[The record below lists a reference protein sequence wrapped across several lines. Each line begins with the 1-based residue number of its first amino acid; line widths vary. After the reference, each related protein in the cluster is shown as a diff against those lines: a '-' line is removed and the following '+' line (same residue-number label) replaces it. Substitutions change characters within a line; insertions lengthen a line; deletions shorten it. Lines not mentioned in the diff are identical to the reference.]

1 MLATFTHIVAYKARN
16 IASKFDNATYSQPLS
31 YYFTGLVIST
41 CVNNNFWCL
50 CINRNQS
57 HTQPQFANVESAL
70 INCMAN
76 LTS

>member
-1 MLATFTHIVAYKARN
+1 MLATFTYIVAYKAPN
-16 IASKFDNATYSQPLS
+16 IASKFDSATYSQPFP

-41 CVNNNFWCL
+41 CANNNFWCL

-57 HTQPQFANVESAL
+57 YTQPQFANVESAL